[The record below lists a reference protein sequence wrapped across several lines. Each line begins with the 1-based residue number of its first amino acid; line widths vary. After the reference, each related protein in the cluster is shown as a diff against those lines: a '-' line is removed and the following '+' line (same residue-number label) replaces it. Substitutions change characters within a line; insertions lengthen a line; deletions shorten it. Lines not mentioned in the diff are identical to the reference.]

1 MSQTEVLLAILGVLV
16 VANVLLVAS
25 IPLRTRRRRRSARRG
40 SSVMGSPAGHVAH
53 DRPGADEDA
62 RVAAAIEA
70 FVTGAS
76 TDAPV
81 RLRPLA
87 PSGAIGRRRT
97 EIGAVPAPETDDR
110 AAGTG
115 PELPRSSPSPE
126 PTVADLADPAGWSR
140 SMREESARV
149 ARFGHPVTVVM
160 AELPRLDMLA
170 DRFGR
175 GVAERVATET
185 ARLLVTDTRAADRI
199 ARLGDARF
207 GVMLLETEEVAAA
220 GYIDRVRAATDRWL
234 QSSGLSIRLSFGSA
248 GAGAGR
254 DVVAAAADAAQ
265 RMHDADHGSAP
276 APAPAPAPN
285 ARTARPKNT

>member
-16 VANVLLVAS
+16 VANVFLVAS
-25 IPLRTRRRRRSARRG
+25 IPLRTRRRRRSARPG
-40 SSVMGSPAGHVAH
+40 SSVMWSPAGRVAH
-53 DRPGADEDA
+53 DRPRADEDA
-62 RVAAAIEA
+62 RAAAAIEA

-87 PSGAIGRRRT
+87 PSGAIGRGRA
-97 EIGAVPAPETDDR
+97 EIGPGPAPATDDR
-110 AAGTG
+110 APGTG
-115 PELPRSSPSPE
+115 PGLARSSPSRE
-126 PTVADLADPAGWSR
+126 WDDAGLADPAGWSR

-175 GVAERVATET
+175 SVADRVATET
-185 ARLLVTDTRAADRI
+185 ARLLVSDTRAADRI
-199 ARLGDARF
+199 ARLGEARF
-207 GVMLLETEEVAAA
+207 GVMLLETGEVAAA
-220 GYIDRVRAATDRWL
+220 RYIDRVRAASDRWL
-234 QSSGLSIRLSFGSA
+234 ESSGLSIRLSFGSA
-248 GAGAGR
+248 GAGERR
-254 DVVAAAADAAQ
+254 DVVAAAADAEQ

-276 APAPAPAPN
+276 APAPNP
-285 ARTARPKNT
+285 RTARPKNT